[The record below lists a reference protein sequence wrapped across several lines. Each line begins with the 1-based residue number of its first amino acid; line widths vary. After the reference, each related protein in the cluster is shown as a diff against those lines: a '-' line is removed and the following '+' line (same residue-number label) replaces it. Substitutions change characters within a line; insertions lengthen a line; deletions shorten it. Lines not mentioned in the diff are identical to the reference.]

1 MRHNYENVSYFLNA
15 TLINGVFVS
24 QENMSAKA
32 AKAAAAA
39 ARQEAAA
46 AEQKRQ
52 RKIRIIGGLVVV
64 AVMSALIAIPVLTNK
79 DAVIP
84 ADAALPAG
92 VTPDTYGVKVGS
104 AWGAPDAD
112 NIPILQIWEDFQCP
126 ACARFEEASG
136 DAIQALIDAGKV
148 RVEYR
153 PTIFLDK
160 NLLSS
165 NTAAG
170 NPNSSERASMAF
182 GCSVDAG
189 AEENYHR
196 GIFANQPAA
205 EGSGFSNKT
214 LISIAESS
222 GITGDDLTTFNECL
236 SSEKYAGWVAN
247 SYAAFD
253 AEGVSSTPTGILNGT
268 ELAGE
273 VLFDPARLTAAIE
286 AAAQS

>member
-1 MRHNYENVSYFLNA
+1 
-15 TLINGVFVS
+15 
-24 QENMSAKA
+24 MSAKA

-46 AEQKRQ
+46 LEQKRQ

-64 AVMSALIAIPVLTNK
+64 AVMAALIAIPVLSNK

-84 ADAALPAG
+84 ADAALPTG

-104 AWGAPDAD
+104 AWSAPDAD

-136 DAIQALIDAGKV
+136 ATIQALIDAGKV

-153 PTIFLDK
+153 PTIFLDR
-160 NLLSS
+160 NLLST

-170 NPNSSERASMAF
+170 NPNSSQRAAMAF

-189 AEENYHR
+189 AEESYHL
-196 GIFANQPAA
+196 GIFAAQPVQ
-205 EGSGFSNKT
+205 EGSGFSTET
-214 LISIAESS
+214 LISVAESS
-222 GITGDDLTTFNECL
+222 GITGDELDTFTECL
-236 SSEKYAGWVAN
+236 TSEKYAGWVAN

-253 AEGVSSTPTGILNGT
+253 AEGVTSTPTGILNGT
-268 ELAGE
+268 VLSGD
-273 VLFDPARLTAAIE
+273 VLFDPVQLTAAIE
-286 AAAQS
+286 AATKS

>member
-1 MRHNYENVSYFLNA
+1 
-15 TLINGVFVS
+15 
-24 QENMSAKA
+24 MSAKA

-46 AEQKRQ
+46 IEQKRQ
-52 RKIRIIGGLVVV
+52 RKIRLIGGLVVV
-64 AVMSALIAIPVLTNK
+64 VVMAALIAIPMLSNK

-84 ADAALPAG
+84 SDAALPAG
-92 VTPDTYGVKVGS
+92 VTSDTYGVKVGS
-104 AWGAPDAD
+104 AWTATDAD
-112 NIPILQIWEDFQCP
+112 KIPVLQLWEDFQCP

-136 DAIQALIDAGKV
+136 SAIQGLIDAGKV

-170 NPNSSERASMAF
+170 NPNSSQRATLAF
-182 GCSVDAG
+182 GCAVDAN
-189 AEENYHR
+189 AADKYHA
-196 GIFANQPAA
+196 GVFANQPAE
-205 EGSGFSNKT
+205 EGTGFSNET

-222 GITGDDLTTFNECL
+222 GITGDALTTFTDCL
-236 SSEKYAGWVAN
+236 TSEKYAGWVAN
-247 SYAAFD
+247 SYDAFD
-253 AEGVSSTPTGILNGT
+253 SEGVSSTPTGILNGT

-273 VLFDPARLTAAIE
+273 VLFDPAQLTAAIE
-286 AAAQS
+286 AATKS

>member
-1 MRHNYENVSYFLNA
+1 
-15 TLINGVFVS
+15 
-24 QENMSAKA
+24 MSAKA

-46 AEQKRQ
+46 IEQKRQ

-64 AVMSALIAIPVLTNK
+64 AVMAALIAIPVLSNK
-79 DAVIP
+79 DAVVP
-84 ADAALPAG
+84 SDAALPTG
-92 VTPDTYGVKVGS
+92 VTSDTYGVKVGS
-104 AWGAPDAD
+104 AWTAPDAD
-112 NIPILQIWEDFQCP
+112 KIPVLQLWEDFQCP

-136 DAIQALIDAGKV
+136 VAIQELIDAGKV

-160 NLLSS
+160 NLVSS

-170 NPNSSERASMAF
+170 NPNSSQRATMGF
-182 GCSVDAG
+182 GCAVDANA
-189 AEENYHR
+189 AEKYHA
-196 GIFANQPAA
+196 GVFANQPTE
-205 EGSGFSNKT
+205 EGAGFSTET

-222 GITGDDLTTFNECL
+222 GITGTALDTFTECL
-236 SSEKYAGWVAN
+236 SSKKYAGWVSN

-253 AEGVSSTPTGILNGT
+253 SEGVSSTPTGLLNGT

-273 VLFDPARLTAAIE
+273 VLFDPVQLAAAIE
-286 AAAQS
+286 AATKS

>member
-1 MRHNYENVSYFLNA
+1 
-15 TLINGVFVS
+15 
-24 QENMSAKA
+24 MSAKA

-46 AEQKRQ
+46 IEQKRQ
-52 RKIRIIGGLVVV
+52 RKIRIIGGIVVV
-64 AVMSALIAIPVLTNK
+64 TVMSALIAIPVLTNK

-84 ADAALPAG
+84 ADAALPTG
-92 VTPDTYGVKVGS
+92 VTSDTYGVKVGS
-104 AWGAPDAD
+104 AWSAPDAD
-112 NIPILQIWEDFQCP
+112 KIPILQIWEDFQCP

-136 DAIQALIDAGKV
+136 DAIQSLIDAGKV

-182 GCSVDAG
+182 GCAVDAG

-196 GIFANQPAA
+196 GVFAVQPSE
-205 EGSGFSNKT
+205 EGSGFSNET
-214 LISIAESS
+214 LISVAENS
-222 GITGDDLTTFNECL
+222 GISGDALTTFTDCL
-236 SSEKYAGWVAN
+236 TSEKYAGWVAN
-247 SYAAFD
+247 SYAAFES
-253 AEGVSSTPTGILNGT
+253 EGVSSTPTGFLDGT
-268 ELAGE
+268 ELSGD
-273 VLFDPARLTAAIE
+273 VLFDPAQLTAAIE
-286 AAAQS
+286 AATKS

>member
-1 MRHNYENVSYFLNA
+1 M
-15 TLINGVFVS
+15 S

-32 AKAAAAA
+32 AKAAAAT

-46 AEQKRQ
+46 IEQKRQ

-64 AVMSALIAIPVLTNK
+64 VVMAALIAIPLLSNK

-84 ADAALPAG
+84 SDSALPKG
-92 VTPDTYGVKVGS
+92 VTSDTFGVKVGS
-104 AWGAPDAD
+104 AWAAANAD
-112 NIPILQIWEDFQCP
+112 KIPVLQLWEDFQCP

-136 DAIQALIDAGKV
+136 AAIQGLIDAGKV
-148 RVEYR
+148 RVEFR

-160 NLLSS
+160 NLVSS

-170 NPNSSERASMAF
+170 NPNSSKRATMAF
-182 GCSVDAG
+182 GCAVDADAADKFHAG
-189 AEENYHR
+189 V
-196 GIFANQPAA
+196 FANQPAE
-205 EGSGFSNKT
+205 EGSGFSTDT

-222 GITGDDLTTFNECL
+222 GISGDALTTFKDCL

-253 AEGVSSTPTGILNGT
+253 SEGVSSTPTGVLNGEVLT
-268 ELAGE
+268 GD
-273 VLFDPARLTAAIE
+273 VLFDPAQLTAAIE
-286 AAAQS
+286 AATKS